1 MNLAEEKPTNFELW
15 DHDSLVLFANEAN
28 EKMKSQQAE
37 IDALRVDLKTVL
49 KAWRDQMS

>member
-1 MNLAEEKPTNFELW
+1 MNPAEEKPTNFELW
-15 DHDSLVLFANEAN
+15 GHESLVWFANEAN
-28 EKMKSQQAE
+28 EKIKQQQAE

>member
-1 MNLAEEKPTNFELW
+1 VTFELW
-15 DHDSLVLFANEAN
+15 DHESLVWFANEAN
-28 EKMKSQQAE
+28 EKIKQQQAE

>member
-1 MNLAEEKPTNFELW
+1 MPNEFETW
-15 DHDSLVLFANEAN
+15 QRETLVQFAREAN
-28 EKMKSQQAE
+28 EKIKQQQAE